1 MEIRIAKH
9 VKQLRSHGSRLRQ
22 LFRSIGPEPLTVAN
36 LAHLGNRHL
45 IVRIVCEFR
54 LKLLLGPAQVTKFQR
69 QYSLVGMS
77 ASNGGLNF
85 QRMMKTAQA
94 VLRISHEE
102 IYISHKHIRIRWSGR
117 SS

>member
-1 MEIRIAKH
+1 MEVRIAEH
-9 VKQLRSHGSRLRQ
+9 VKQLRSRGSRLRQ
-22 LFRSIGPEPLTVAN
+22 LFRRIGPELLTVAD

-45 IVRIVCEFR
+45 IVWVVCDFR
-54 LKLLLGPAQVTKFQR
+54 LELLLGPAHLAKFQR

-77 ASNGGLNF
+77 ASNVGLNF

-102 IYISHKHIRIRWSGR
+102 
-117 SS
+117 

>member
-9 VKQLRSHGSRLRQ
+9 VKQLRSRGSRLRQ
-22 LFRSIGPEPLTVAN
+22 LFRRIGPELLTVTD
-36 LAHLGNRHL
+36 LAHFGNRHL
-45 IVRIVCEFR
+45 IVRVVCEFR
-54 LKLLLGPAQVTKFQR
+54 LELFLGPAQVAKFQR
-69 QYSLVGMS
+69 QYSLVGVS

-102 IYISHKHIRIRWSGR
+102 
-117 SS
+117 